1 MRKVRVSP
9 LALVLGGLSVAEVLL
24 MLWLI
29 DTVRTLALGLVV
41 LCAMASMF

>member
-1 MRKVRVSP
+1 MSP
-9 LALVLGGLSVAEVLL
+9 LVLVLGGLSVAEVVLA
-24 MLWLI
+24 LWLI